1 MRHDAKRDEALRFF
15 FEGGNLCYARAARA
29 ARGRSVFFDNRIKK
43 SLFTHYAPRQ
53 TLWSAC
59 AREDFAIDSRA
70 RG

>member
-1 MRHDAKRDEALRFF
+1 LLR
-15 FEGGNLCYARAARA
+15 ARAARA

-43 SLFTHYAPRQ
+43 LLFTHYAPRQ
-53 TLWSAC
+53 TLWSSC